1 MENAMQVLDVLFR
14 AVHETTPRLS
24 EPPAI
29 IRPSFNFVMSTCGRA
44 MGQTAVV
51 AFF

>member
-1 MENAMQVLDVLFR
+1 MENAMHVLDVLFR
-14 AVHETTPRLS
+14 AVHETSSRLP

-29 IRPSFNFVMSTCGRA
+29 IIPSFNFLMSTCGRA

-51 AFF
+51 AFL